1 MHLVWHIKFRNTLN
15 GCQTHSVRAQM
26 QNNKIGRRIY
36 RIFFSL
42 SSDKLCTS
50 KSKGKSNRRN
60 DSCNCDRLHSTLVSF
75 TLGNVNSGAPY
86 FVKAKEHS
94 HRSFREHASITH
106 EQYHEVKVVLNFKKI
121 KLALSRI
128 SVTAFHY
135 VAGARRGSITAIYES
150 A

>member
-1 MHLVWHIKFRNTLN
+1 MHLVWDIKFRNTLN

-36 RIFFSL
+36 CIFFSL
-42 SSDKLCTS
+42 LSDKLCTL

-60 DSCNCDRLHSTLVSF
+60 DFCNCDRLHSTLVSF
-75 TLGNVNSGAPY
+75 TLANVNSGAPY

-94 HRSFREHASITH
+94 DRSFREHASSTH
-106 EQYHEVKVVLNFKKI
+106 EQYHEVKVVLNFKKK

-135 VAGARRGSITAIYES
+135 IAGARRGSITAIYES

>member
-1 MHLVWHIKFRNTLN
+1 M
-15 GCQTHSVRAQM
+15 
-26 QNNKIGRRIY
+26 
-36 RIFFSL
+36 IFV
-42 SSDKLCTS
+42 TAT
-50 KSKGKSNRRN
+50 
-60 DSCNCDRLHSTLVSF
+60 RLHSTLVSF
-75 TLGNVNSGAPY
+75 TLANVNSGAPY

-94 HRSFREHASITH
+94 DRSFREHASSTH
-106 EQYHEVKVVLNFKKI
+106 EQYHEVKVVLNFKKK